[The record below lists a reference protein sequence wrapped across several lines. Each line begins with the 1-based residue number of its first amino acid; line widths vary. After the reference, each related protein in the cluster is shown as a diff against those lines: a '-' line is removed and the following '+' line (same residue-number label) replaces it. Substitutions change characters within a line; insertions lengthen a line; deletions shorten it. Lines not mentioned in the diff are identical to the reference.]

1 MRLVLANTCA
11 IAALVLAA
19 SACSNTTGSLPPL
32 PGAAP
37 AASSVSANVSRVP
50 KGYAIVRFRIAV
62 PGRTHSSA
70 PHRILPAYVSSATR
84 KVAVTVQG
92 ANQSTATTQKFRCTT
107 VCSGK
112 IVAPLGV
119 DVVTVQLEDKKNRV
133 LSRGTSTV
141 VVFKTSGNV
150 FDFTLDG
157 VPASVALVPESS
169 VISVVPAS
177 AGYVD
182 FEARDADGRII
193 TPDGHYVD
201 AKGNP
206 LVFTVRSNSAA
217 LRLSVKTVS
226 APSAPIAFSYS
237 GTLHVGTITLTPKAI
252 HGIHATVAFHPT
264 TLRLVPGIAARILPP
279 IPVQLMSA
287 TQVPIPSSST
297 GCAGLAC
304 YAPNAIFLLGN
315 SGGQS
320 AALEFDVTDGAYGQ
334 SPTDVL
340 SGHYINPPVERITG
354 FDGWMPFGNGNYS
367 EGYDAGPSIGYS
379 TNVANPCTGLTPIGY
394 NAAGTLYCASQGL
407 LGSSIYDQTHSTS
420 AALGQDRKIQDING
434 ATYLATVAY
443 ATPAPT
449 QRVYVS
455 GAAVSGAISVG
466 ADPTNP
472 IAVYFGDFDGTVKL
486 GTTTVATFSHP
497 VENVL
502 GNGTS
507 VYVYES
513 NGVFGVSGPSGTF
526 ESLALPIGT
535 VLEVVPGVGGVPML
549 VETNGTLDVMGI

>member
-1 MRLVLANTCA
+1 M
-11 IAALVLAA
+11 
-19 SACSNTTGSLPPL
+19 
-32 PGAAP
+32 
-37 AASSVSANVSRVP
+37 
-50 KGYAIVRFRIAV
+50 
-62 PGRTHSSA
+62 
-70 PHRILPAYVSSATR
+70 PAYVSSATR

-92 ANQSTATTQKFRCTT
+92 AHQSTATTQKFHCTA

-119 DVVTVQLEDKKNRV
+119 DVITLQLEDKKNRV

-157 VPASVALVPESS
+157 VPASVSLVPGSNALP
-169 VISVVPAS
+169 VVPAS
-177 AGYVD
+177 AGYLNFD
-182 FEARDADGRII
+182 ARDADGRII
-193 TPDGHYVD
+193 TPDGHYTD
-201 AKGNP
+201 ANGNP
-206 LVFTVRSNSAA
+206 LVFTVKSTNAA

-237 GTLHVGTITLTPKAI
+237 GTLHVGTITVTPKASR
-252 HGIHATVAFHPT
+252 GIHTTVVFHPA
-264 TLRLVPGIAARILPP
+264 TLRLVPGIATRILPP

-287 TQVPIPSSST
+287 TQVPIPSGST
-297 GCAGLAC
+297 ACSGFPC

-320 AALEFDVTDGAYGQ
+320 AALEFDVSDGAYGQ
-334 SPTDVL
+334 SPSDVL
-340 SGHYINPPVERITG
+340 SGPYINPPVERITG

-367 EGYDAGPSIGYS
+367 EGYDGGASVGYA
-379 TNVANPCTGLTPIGY
+379 TNVADPCTFLTPIGY
-394 NAAGTLYCASQGL
+394 SAAGTLYCASNGL
-407 LGSSIYDQTHSTS
+407 FGSSIYDQTHSVTV
-420 AALGQDRKIQDING
+420 AQGQDRKIQDING
-434 ATYLATVAY
+434 NTYLATVVS

-455 GAAVSGAISVG
+455 ASGTPVSGAISVG

-472 IAVYFGDFDGTVKL
+472 SSVYFGNFDGTVKL
-486 GTTTVATFSHP
+486 GTTTVATFSNP
-497 VENVL
+497 IENVL

-513 NGVFGVSGPSGTF
+513 SGVFGVSGPSGTF

-535 VLEVVPGVGGVPML
+535 VLEIVSGVGGAPML
-549 VETNGTLDVMGI
+549 VETNGTLDMMGI